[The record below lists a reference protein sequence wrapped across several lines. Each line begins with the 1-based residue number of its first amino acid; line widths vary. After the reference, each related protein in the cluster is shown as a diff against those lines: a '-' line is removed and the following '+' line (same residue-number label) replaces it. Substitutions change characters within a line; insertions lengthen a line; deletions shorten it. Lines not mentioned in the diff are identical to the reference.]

1 MLFLSSRVSHILGGG
16 RIKIIQILLFPTK
29 SHWVAPK
36 YYSCWISTGH
46 SRTSSITAPQL
57 SDHNWPSG
65 RNFGSTDSTGKLVWT
80 WASLWLSQSQCQPVC
95 VMYWS
100 SVSVLVQCWLCN
112 VNNYIFFFSR
122 LTQSLH
128 LLLFWNDVGHSSP
141 SPPPQPHNQTTNTQL
156 FFFCLS
162 PLCGANPPFARRAS
176 SCCKPHHALYTFAS
190 FHPSDF
196 FFFAELSDSWKASK
210 TKWEHKAKVGLLSF
224 S

>member
-46 SRTSSITAPQL
+46 SRTPSITAPQL

-112 VNNYIFFFSR
+112 VNNYIFFFFQIDTKLAPFAFLEWCGTLLPLPPPPNPTTKQQTPNFSFSAY
-122 LTQSLH
+122 LLYVVQTH
-128 LLLFWNDVGHSSP
+128 LLLEGPAVAASP
-141 SPPPQPHNQTTNTQL
+141 IMHCTLLLLFIPL
-156 FFFCLS
+156 IFFFCWIIWFLKS
-162 PLCGANPPFARRAS
+162 IKDKMR
-176 SCCKPHHALYTFAS
+176 T
-190 FHPSDF
+190 
-196 FFFAELSDSWKASK
+196 
-210 TKWEHKAKVGLLSF
+210 
-224 S
+224 